1 MAEDLRDFHPNLQ
14 QYHLRGLPSPFFQ
27 FKSLIGGAQLLHI
40 LATRPSAVLP
50 PGKRIG
56 SIFPD
61 ASAIQEGP
69 KKSTTLSV
77 EKHVSEIVH
86 KAFWAEVRFP
96 SRCSR
101 PV

>member
-14 QYHLRGLPSPFFQ
+14 QYHLRGLPSSFFQ
-27 FKSLIGGAQLLHI
+27 FKSLIGDAQLLHV

-61 ASAIQEGP
+61 AFAIQEGP
-69 KKSTTLSV
+69 NKSTTFFI
-77 EKHVSEIVH
+77 EEHVSEIVH

-96 SRCSR
+96 SRRSG